1 MEREEKRRGERRGR
15 KVDALNAIEAKF
27 KERSKLDW
35 KARERRWR
43 LNASLPWG
51 AVGRQSEQTNKK
63 AWGRG
68 EAGKSQKGAGAAATV
83 GLGLGLGLGLLAMV
97 GLLALMLLAGMVR
110 PAAAQVSPQF
120 GFEYYGGSNK
130 LRTLTPWGGV
140 RFSLSSNASFI
151 VRYSYR
157 DMRYDYWGSD
167 GGGGSVLKTKDASLN
182 QFSGTVYFSEKNLT
196 GYVSGAWLTG
206 SEGYKGYVGETGV
219 DWKFHRSLSAI
230 WSIYSI
236 REKSILWHPE
246 ENERW
251 INTYS
256 MRIGLRFWL
265 TKDLSFNPNIYL
277 MKNSEGVDSRSFS
290 VGLIYSPK
298 WWMAV
303 TAYYFHYG
311 EMAFYVFHGNYASLG
326 LNFYF

>member
-1 MEREEKRRGERRGR
+1 M
-15 KVDALNAIEAKF
+15 DALNAMEAKF
-27 KERSKLDW
+27 KGRSKLVA
-35 KARERRWR
+35 KAMEKRWR
-43 LNASLPWG
+43 LSIMNSIRRSVAPGVPGKESARTDAKAG
-51 AVGRQSEQTNKK
+51 EQGTARKMT
-63 AWGRG
+63 
-68 EAGKSQKGAGAAATV
+68 EMPAAARSAASPLV
-83 GLGLGLGLGLLAMV
+83 
-97 GLLALMLLAGMVR
+97 LLALIGLFAFTLLLVMAR

-140 RFSLSSNASFI
+140 RFSLSPEASFI

-182 QFSGTVYFSEKNLT
+182 QFTGTIYFGEKNLT
-196 GYVSGAWLTG
+196 GYVSGSWLTG
-206 SEGYKGYVGETGV
+206 SEGYKGYIGETGV

-230 WSIYSI
+230 WSIYNI

-277 MKNSEGVDSRSFS
+277 MKNSEGVDSHSFS

-311 EMAFYVFHGNYASLG
+311 EMAFYIFHGNYASLG

>member
-1 MEREEKRRGERRGR
+1 MVAKAMEKR
-15 KVDALNAIEAKF
+15 
-27 KERSKLDW
+27 
-35 KARERRWR
+35 WR
-43 LNASLPWG
+43 FSISIINAS
-51 AVGRQSEQTNKK
+51 R
-63 AWGRG
+63 
-68 EAGKSQKGAGAAATV
+68 KSAAAGVPGKESTRTDAKAGEQGTARKMTKMPNATPSAASPLV
-83 GLGLGLGLGLLAMV
+83 WLAVIGLFTFTLLLV
-97 GLLALMLLAGMVR
+97 LAR

-140 RFSLSSNASFI
+140 RFSLSPKASFI

-167 GGGGSVLKTKDASLN
+167 GGGGSVLKTKKASLN
-182 QFSGTVYFSEKNLT
+182 QFSGTIYFGEKNLT

-246 ENERW
+246 
-251 INTYS
+251 
-256 MRIGLRFWL
+256 
-265 TKDLSFNPNIYL
+265 
-277 MKNSEGVDSRSFS
+277 
-290 VGLIYSPK
+290 
-298 WWMAV
+298 
-303 TAYYFHYG
+303 
-311 EMAFYVFHGNYASLG
+311 
-326 LNFYF
+326 